1 MNAIIYARY
10 SSDNQR
16 EESITAQIRDCTE
29 YAERNGYSVVKIYTD
44 EAKSAQTDDRPGFL
58 RMMSHVKGN
67 LVKADVLIVHKIDRF
82 ARNRYDSA
90 FYKREL
96 RKAGVLVQSVLEH
109 LDDSPESII
118 LESVLEGMAEYYSK
132 NLAREVMKGMRE
144 TALQAKHT
152 GGLPPLGLDVD
163 KNKTYIINES
173 EARAVRMIF
182 EMRAAGHGYNTIR
195 DALHKHGYK
204 TKLGKPFGKN
214 SLHEILR
221 NKKYIGTYIFNRS
234 ASKNPDGKRNNHLSK
249 SPDKVIEIPNAIPAI
264 IPESLFWRVQNK
276 MNQNK
281 KLNTTGGHK
290 AKVVY
295 LLSGLIWCGV
305 CGKRMVGSSSTYKT
319 RVTKETKQRHYYL
332 CNNADRTKTCINKKI
347 NKHTIEEYVLDK
359 LKQGIFS
366 EEAMPRLAE
375 KLYAHYA
382 NMKKETADEGNYLNK
397 ELDKVDRQI
406 KNIVDAIAEGTVV
419 IRAFAEKLKSLENE
433 KATLE
438 SRYQEWL
445 IRQQE
450 QIVSL
455 EKILEFLNTYK
466 QALNSDD
473 PLVVKQVIER
483 FVRDVKINTDTIEV
497 NLMVSV
503 HTTGGGGGSR
513 THRPKEEPQDL
524 LRA

>member
-1 MNAIIYARY
+1 MKAIIYARY

-16 EESITAQIRDCTE
+16 EESITAQIRACTE
-29 YAERNGYSVVKIYTD
+29 YAERNGYSIIKIYTD

-58 RMMSHVKGN
+58 KMMSEIKGN
-67 LVKADVLIVHKIDRF
+67 LVKPDFLIVHKIDRF

-96 RKAGVLVQSVLEH
+96 RKAGVMVQSVLEH

-152 GGLPPLGLDVD
+152 GGLPPLGFDVD
-163 KNKTYIINES
+163 KNKNYVINES
-173 EARAVRMIF
+173 EAPAVRMIF
-182 EMRAAGHGYNTIR
+182 EMRDAGYGYNAIL
-195 DALHKHGYK
+195 DALHKNGYK

-221 NKKYIGTYIFNRS
+221 NKKYIGTYVFNRS

-249 SPDKVIEIPNAIPAI
+249 NPEDVIEIPNAIPAI
-264 IPESLFWRVQNK
+264 IPESLFWRVQEK

-281 KLNTTGGHK
+281 KQNATGGQK

-295 LLSGLIWCGV
+295 LLSGLIWCGE

-319 RVTKETKQRHYYL
+319 RVTREIRQRHYYL
-332 CNNADRTKTCINKKI
+332 CNNADRTKTCNNKKI
-347 NKHTIEEYVLDK
+347 NKHTIEEYVLNK
-359 LKQGIFS
+359 LKQDIFS
-366 EEAMPRLAE
+366 DEAMPKLAK
-375 KLYAHYA
+375 KLYDFYS
-382 NMKKETADEGNYLNK
+382 NSKKEAAGEGDYLKK
-397 ELDKVDRQI
+397 ELAKVDRQI
-406 KNIVDAIAEGTVV
+406 ENIVDAIADGTAVV
-419 IRAFAEKLKSLENE
+419 RAFTKKLKSLENK

-438 SRYQEWL
+438 SRYQEWY
-445 IRQQE
+445 IKQQE
-450 QIVSL
+450 QIISF
-455 EKILEFLNTYK
+455 EKILEILNNYK
-466 QALNSDD
+466 QALHSDD

-483 FVRDVKINTDTIEV
+483 FVKKVIIKTDTIEV

-503 HTTGGGGGSR
+503 HTTGGGGGS
-513 THRPKEEPQDL
+513 
-524 LRA
+524 

>member
-1 MNAIIYARY
+1 MKAVIYARY

-16 EESITAQIRDCTE
+16 EESITAQIRACTE
-29 YAERNGYSVVKIYTD
+29 YAERNGYSIIKIYTD

-58 RMMSHVKGN
+58 KMMSEIKGN
-67 LVKADVLIVHKIDRF
+67 LVRPDFLIVHKIDRF

-144 TALQAKHT
+144 TALKAKHT
-152 GGLPPLGLDVD
+152 GGLPPLGFDVD
-163 KNKTYIINES
+163 KDKNYIINES
-173 EARAVRMIF
+173 EAPAVRMIF
-182 EMRAAGHGYNTIR
+182 EMRDAGHGYNSIR
-195 DALHKHGYK
+195 DALHKQGYK

-221 NKKYIGTYIFNRS
+221 NKKYIGTYVFNRS
-234 ASKNPDGKRNNHLSK
+234 TSKTPDGKRNNHLSK
-249 SPDKVIEIPNAIPAI
+249 SSEEVIEIPNAIPAI
-264 IPESLFWRVQNK
+264 IPESLFWKVQNK

-281 KLNTTGGHK
+281 KLRSTGGHK

-319 RVTKETKQRHYYL
+319 RVTKETRQRHYYL

-347 NKHTIEEYVLDK
+347 NKHTIEEYVINK
-359 LKQGIFS
+359 LEQGIFS

-375 KLYAHYA
+375 KLYAHYS
-382 NMKKETADEGNYLNK
+382 NIKKETAGEGDYLKK

-438 SRYQEWL
+438 NRYQEWL
-445 IRQQE
+445 FKQQE
-450 QIVSL
+450 EIVSK
-455 EKILEFLNTYK
+455 EKILEVLNTYR

-483 FVRDVKINTDTIEV
+483 FVKDVKINTDTIEV

-503 HTTGGGGGSR
+503 HTTGGGGGS
-513 THRPKEEPQDL
+513 
-524 LRA
+524 